1 MQPFITWSV
10 TFTLLKFKFESKGPA
25 RVLRG
30 GPHPVYTGRNRVR
43 DRCKKLNGDR
53 THRVQTGPSVAVS
66 EAAGFMGSV
75 R

>member
-10 TFTLLKFKFESKGPA
+10 TFTLLKLKFESKGPA

-30 GPHPVYTGRNRVR
+30 GAAPGVYRPEP
-43 DRCKKLNGDR
+43 
-53 THRVQTGPSVAVS
+53 GP
-66 EAAGFMGSV
+66 GPLQKTK